1 MGGATP
7 INVKGIYAHEEQ
19 EWGRLQDDSL
29 VGCFHAG
36 GRRSGFSLPVGPARA
51 PGSITSERTLTGSLY
66 QPLHHVRP
74 LAVFGPYKV
83 YLSGYYCYSFGP
95 VSAAYSHQA
104 EFTFEET
111 YLSAMMETFQN
122 ENPSRCEM
130 KIPVLS
136 NMLPYNPRSTPRQTD
151 RHTHNQIGHVSQ
163 PTSSFPL
170 WQQCDLW
177 SWGESWP
184 NSVVS
189 ADLPCE
195 FSGWSEI
202 QWGVNW
208 NSRVSSEKPNGVE
221 LSKGIK
227 PNQTLP
233 LAQCSCSS
241 QRMKHS
247 MRKEHELHKE
257 GAATPSWEEQRQHFS
272 SSSSKPFPHPCSW
285 SSANAFRSWAS
296 FVLEPQRAGY
306 TEKVRLCWENHRGMI
321 RFSSPKE
328 VGSSSLQTIDTF

>member
-177 SWGESWP
+177 S
-184 NSVVS
+184 
-189 ADLPCE
+189 
-195 FSGWSEI
+195 
-202 QWGVNW
+202 
-208 NSRVSSEKPNGVE
+208 
-221 LSKGIK
+221 
-227 PNQTLP
+227 
-233 LAQCSCSS
+233 
-241 QRMKHS
+241 
-247 MRKEHELHKE
+247 
-257 GAATPSWEEQRQHFS
+257 
-272 SSSSKPFPHPCSW
+272 
-285 SSANAFRSWAS
+285 
-296 FVLEPQRAGY
+296 
-306 TEKVRLCWENHRGMI
+306 
-321 RFSSPKE
+321 
-328 VGSSSLQTIDTF
+328 